1 MQPVPEHLQ
10 ERVRAE
16 LEAIPAID
24 HHAHLLRRKEGS
36 FVLGDDAAPLS
47 EFVIESNDPVGAA
60 RHVRHH
66 PSYGRAIGDLG
77 QLLGVPPDESA
88 IAHAREAEGYTA
100 YTRRLMA
107 AAGLGAMCIDD
118 GIRGLD
124 LLSPPEQAALV
135 GIPWRRVLRI
145 ETAVQE
151 AAKGWPSF
159 EDVRASFGTTVST
172 ALEDGLVALKTI
184 AAFRCGLDLPA
195 PNEDEAAGGYERWR
209 KTESTRL
216 TDPAVISFFVF
227 EALRL
232 TERDRLPLQVHTGL
246 VGTDIDLRAGDPAPL
261 RKLLAL
267 PALKEVPVV
276 LLHCYP
282 FIREASWL
290 AGLFPNVYLDLC
302 MVLQWVVHRGPDLI
316 LEALDV
322 APVSKLLFATDG
334 FRVPELFYLGA
345 KWWRDDLAHVLAGF
359 IDRGLVNELRAAEWG
374 TFVLRDN
381 ALRIY
386 PFSEAERR

>member
-1 MQPVPEHLQ
+1 MQAVPEQLL
-10 ERVRAE
+10 ERVRGE
-16 LEAIPAID
+16 LETIPAID
-24 HHAHLLRRKEGS
+24 HHAHLLRREEGPFS
-36 FVLGDDAAPLS
+36 LGDDAAPLS
-47 EFVIESNDPVGAA
+47 EFVLESNDPVAA
-60 RHVRHH
+60 VRHVRHH
-66 PSYGRAIGDLG
+66 PSYGRAMGDLG
-77 QLLGVPPDESA
+77 RLLGAPPDESA
-88 IAHAREAEGYTA
+88 IAHAREAEGYAA

-107 AAGLGAMCIDD
+107 AAGLGAMFIDD

-124 LLSPPEQAALV
+124 LLTPPEQAALV

-145 ETAVQE
+145 ETVVQD
-151 AAKGWPSF
+151 AADGWPSF
-159 EDVRASFGTTVST
+159 DGVQASFGSAVSA

-195 PNEDEAAGGYERWR
+195 PNKEEAAAGYERWR
-209 KTESTRL
+209 RTGSARL
-216 TDPAVISFFVF
+216 MDPAVISFFVF

-232 TERDRLPLQVHTGL
+232 TEQRRLPLQVHTGL

-261 RKLLAL
+261 RTLLAL
-267 PALKEVPVV
+267 PAMNEVPVV

-290 AGLFPNVYLDLC
+290 AGLFSNVYLDLC

-316 LEALDV
+316 REALDV

-359 IDRGLVNELRAAEWG
+359 IDRGFVDEVRAVEWG
-374 TFVLRDN
+374 GFVLRAN

-386 PFSEAERR
+386 PFAEEQRT

>member
-1 MQPVPEHLQ
+1 MQPVP
-10 ERVRAE
+10 RGIRKRIRAE
-16 LEAIPAID
+16 LETIPAID
-24 HHAHLLRRKEGS
+24 HHAHLLMREGGPFS
-36 FVLGDDAAPLS
+36 LGNDAAPLS
-47 EFVIESNDPVGAA
+47 EFVIESNDPVAA
-60 RHVRHH
+60 VAHVRHH

-77 QLLGVPPDESA
+77 QLLGTPPVESA
-88 IAHAREAEGYTA
+88 IVDAREAEGYA
-100 YTRRLMA
+100 GYTRRLMA
-107 AAGLGAMCIDD
+107 AAGIGAMFIDD

-124 LLSPPEQAALV
+124 LLTPPEQSALV
-135 GIPWRRVLRI
+135 GMPWRRVLRI

-151 AAKGWPSF
+151 AAEGWPSF
-159 EDVRASFGTTVST
+159 EDVRASFGTAVSA
-172 ALEDGLVALKTI
+172 ALEDGLIALKTI

-195 PNEDEAAGGYERWR
+195 PNEEEAAGGYERWR
-209 KTESTRL
+209 RMGSARL

-232 TERDRLPLQVHTGL
+232 TEQHRLPLQVHTGL

-261 RKLLAL
+261 RKLLVL
-267 PALKEVPVV
+267 PPLRDVPVV

-290 AGLFPNVYLDLC
+290 AGLFPNVYIDLC
-302 MVLQWVVHRGPDLI
+302 MILQWAVHRGPDLV

-359 IDRGLVNELRAAEWG
+359 IDRGLVDEVRAAEWG

-386 PFSEAERR
+386 PFSEGESG